1 MTVELPVRFE
11 AFDDRFRAGRCMNG
25 DAGFEVLYSGCR
37 WAEGPIYVP
46 AWRQLI
52 WSDIPNDRMLRWDE
66 ASGAVSVFRDRA
78 GHPNGNTLDRQ
89 GRLVT
94 CEQGNRRVTRTEH
107 DGTIT
112 VLADRWDGKR
122 LNSPNDAAVRSDGA
136 IYFSDPDFGITS
148 DYEGYRGDS
157 EIGANNVYRI
167 DPDTGAVDL
176 AAEGFGAPN
185 GLVFSA
191 DERQLFVSDTRG
203 GCIRVFDVA
212 PDGKLSAGEVFAE
225 AAARPGAHFDNIRFD
240 DAGRLWAAAMDDGV
254 HCYDPDGTLLGRL
267 IVPETV
273 ANISWGGAK
282 RNRMFIAAET
292 SVYSVVMAVTGT
304 HPTGPGARPWL
315 DLAPAV
321 SASDSTSA
329 SATA

>member
-1 MTVELPVRFE
+1 MQPIYRTSSSQIPTDLEVL
-11 AFDDRFRAGRCMNG
+11 DDRFASVGG
-25 DAGFEVLYSGCR
+25 DDLVERIYTGTR
-37 WAEGPIYVP
+37 WAEGPVYFP
-46 AWRQLI
+46 AGRFLV

-66 ASGAVSVFRDRA
+66 ASGAVSVFRERA
-78 GHPNGNTLDRQ
+78 GHPNGNTLDRR

-107 DGTIT
+107 DGTVT
-112 VLADRWDGKR
+112 VLADRWQGKR
-122 LNSPNDAAVRSDGA
+122 LNSPNDAAVKSDGA

-148 DYEGYRGDS
+148 DYEGYRADG

-167 DPDTGAVDL
+167 DPDSGAVEL
-176 AAEGFGAPN
+176 VAEGFGAPN

-203 GCIRVFDVA
+203 GRIRVFDVRE
-212 PDGKLSAGEVFAE
+212 DGTLSDGEVFAE
-225 AAARPGAHFDNIRFD
+225 AAAREGARFDNLRFD
-240 DAGRLWAAAMDDGV
+240 DGGRLWVAAMADGV
-254 HCYDPDGTLLGRL
+254 HCYDPDGTLIGRL

-282 RNRMFIAAET
+282 RNRLFIAAET
-292 SVYSVVMAVTGT
+292 SVYSLVMAVTGT

-315 DLAPAV
+315 DAAG
-321 SASDSTSA
+321 SA
-329 SATA
+329 SA